1 MQFLFVC
8 CKDMS
13 FTLVIQH
20 GGSFEKDKILEYKKQ
35 DVDPYKK
42 MQDIDTQSYFEG
54 LELLKE
60 LGYNCSNYRLWW
72 KQKDASFEEGINEFS
87 NDNDT
92 LELCNYALTNEFS
105 NDNDLPFN
113 TKELI
118 VALEVESEIDGW
130 AEDIF

>member
-1 MQFLFVC
+1 M
-8 CKDMS
+8 
-13 FTLVIQH
+13 
-20 GGSFEKDKILEYKKQ
+20 
-35 DVDPYKK
+35 
-42 MQDIDTQSYFEG
+42 
-54 LELLKE
+54 KE